1 MNIFNLN
8 TNIDD
13 AEVILLPVPWET
25 TVSYRKGTSK
35 GPKAILQASS
45 QVDMYDRDFP
55 LSNNNFYMLPI
66 DETIYNL
73 SGHLQRGHNYGS
85 ISLDVV
91 NDGCQ
96 KMVDFVYEQTKKYI
110 HTKKI
115 GLVGGD
121 HSTPLGYIKALSEIH
136 HTFGILQIDSHCDL
150 REDYNGLKYSHA
162 SIMHNVLKRGGSM
175 RILIPSHLA
184 YGVSG
189 YGTGS
194 KNNVNSRIAGNQCL
208 DYYVHAINNQP
219 AYDDVVIQSYMSAN
233 GFTGYQKTASGL
245 WYKIVTPG
253 IGTDPITIN
262 TTVTSTYTGE
272 LLNGNIF
279 DQYNTADGSGI
290 AKEFDTFL
298 AGSQEGL
305 QKYATVGTALSLFMP
320 SKLGYGAAGTTGV
333 PGNSV
338 LHFEYI
344 VTSVTP

>member
-1 MNIFNLN
+1 MRKTIF
-8 TNIDD
+8 T
-13 AEVILLPVPWET
+13 LLLISAIGFISCRKN
-25 TVSYRKGTSK
+25 TVSPGIEEVDKSTILSYISAHNITGMVRDTTGGDTSGIYYK
-35 GPKAILQASS
+35 IILPGVTGSS
-45 QVDMYDRDFP
+45 YQYTD
-55 LSNNNFYMLPI
+55 
-66 DETIYNL
+66 
-73 SGHLQRGHNYGS
+73 S
-85 ISLDVV
+85 ISFVFSLSSF
-91 NDGCQ
+91 DGNYSSP
-96 KMVDFVYEQTKKYI
+96 DTTYNHFVGYVGHI
-110 HTKKI
+110 NSG
-115 GLVGGD
+115 GLPYG
-121 HSTPLGYIKALSEIH
+121 
-136 HTFGILQIDSHCDL
+136 LQL
-150 REDYNGLKYSHA
+150 V
-162 SIMHNVLKRGGSM
+162 MHNVLKRGGSM